1 MTSFTSRFITANG
14 IRIHYWREGSG
25 APLLL
30 LDDAADL
37 IADLDQALAAV

>member
-1 MTSFTSRFITANG
+1 LIGGRHDQLYL
-14 IRIHYWREGSG
+14 RIHYWREGSG

-30 LDDAADL
+30 LEDAADP